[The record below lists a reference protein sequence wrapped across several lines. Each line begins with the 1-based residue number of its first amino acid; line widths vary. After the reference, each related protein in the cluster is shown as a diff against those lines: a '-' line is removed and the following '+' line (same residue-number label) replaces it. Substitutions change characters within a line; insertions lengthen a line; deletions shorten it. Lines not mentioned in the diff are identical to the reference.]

1 MTDTHHLPRL
11 RSLPI
16 EQRLDAIARAVGLSD
31 ADVAAA
37 RAGLSLEQAGHM
49 IENVVATYA
58 LPLGI
63 AENFRVNGRDV
74 LVPMVV
80 EEASVVAA
88 CGYAAKLARARGGFT
103 ASSSD
108 PIMIGQIQ
116 TLDVPDLEAALA
128 RIAAEAP
135 ALVAWLNTGNPSTRS
150 THARAVGIEGR
161 VIAADVETQYLAS
174 LRPSQSAMDTQNIAS
189 LRRIDDMLIVHVLYD
204 CGDAMGANLINTA
217 CEALAPR
224 IEALSGGRVN
234 LRILSNYSTK
244 RMASARCEI
253 PVAALSEDAAEA
265 TAAAER
271 IVEASIFAETDP
283 YRAVTHNKGVMNG
296 IDAVLMA
303 TGNDWRAV
311 EAAAHA
317 WAARDGHYGSMTRWR
332 LNATGDALVGEI
344 ELPMAVGTVGG
355 ATRSHP
361 SAQVALKILGLTGAR
376 ALAEVIVCVGLAQ
389 NFGAI
394 RALAM
399 EGIQRGHM
407 GLHARQVAIAAGATG
422 AQIER
427 IAAQMVSEGNVR
439 AARARELVG
448 GAGGG

>member
-1 MTDTHHLPRL
+1 MTDEPQLPRL

-16 EQRLDAIARAVGLSD
+16 EQRLEAIARVVGLSD
-31 ADVAAA
+31 ADVTAA
-37 RAGLSLEQAGHM
+37 RAGLGLEQAGHM

-88 CGYAAKLARARGGFT
+88 CGYAAKLTRARGGFT
-103 ASSSD
+103 ASSTD

-116 TLDVPDLEAALA
+116 TLDVPDLDAALA

-135 ALVAWLNTGNPSTRS
+135 DLVAWLNTGNPSTRS

-161 VIAADVETQYLAS
+161 VIAADVE
-174 LRPSQSAMDTQNIAS
+174 TQNIAS

-224 IEALSGGRVN
+224 IEALTGGRVN
-234 LRILSNYSTK
+234 LRILSNYSAK
-244 RMASARCEI
+244 RLASARCEI

-265 TAAAER
+265 RAAAER
-271 IVEASIFAETDP
+271 IVEASVFAECDP

-317 WAARDGHYGSMTRWR
+317 WAARDGHYGAMTRWR
-332 LNATGDALVGEI
+332 LNAGGDALVGEI

-361 SAQVALKILGLTGAR
+361 SAQVALKILGVTGAR

-407 GLHARQVAIAAGATG
+407 GLHARQVAIAAGAIG
-422 AQIER
+422 EQIER

-439 AARARELVG
+439 AARARELVDK
-448 GAGGG
+448 

>member
-1 MTDTHHLPRL
+1 MTDEPQLPRL

-16 EQRLDAIARAVGLSD
+16 EQRLEAIARVVGLSD

-37 RAGLSLEQAGHM
+37 RAGLGLEQAGHM
-49 IENVVATYA
+49 IENVVVTYA

-88 CGYAAKLARARGGFT
+88 CGYAAKLTRARGGFT
-103 ASSSD
+103 ASSTD

-116 TLDVPDLEAALA
+116 TLDVPDLDAALA

-135 ALVAWLNTGNPSTRS
+135 DLVAWLNTGNPSTRS

-161 VIAADVETQYLAS
+161 VIVADVE
-174 LRPSQSAMDTQNIAS
+174 TQNIAS

-224 IEALSGGRVN
+224 IEALTGGRVN

-244 RMASARCEI
+244 RLASARCEI

-265 TAAAER
+265 AAAAER
-271 IVEASIFAETDP
+271 IVEASVFAERDP

-317 WAARDGHYGSMTRWR
+317 WAARDGHYGAMTRWR
-332 LNATGDALVGEI
+332 LNAAGDTLVGEI

-361 SAQVALKILGLTGAR
+361 SAQVALKILGVTGAR

-407 GLHARQVAIAAGATG
+407 GLHARQVAIAAGAIG
-422 AQIER
+422 EQIER

-439 AARARELVG
+439 AARARELVDK
-448 GAGGG
+448 

>member
-1 MTDTHHLPRL
+1 MTDALNLPRL

-16 EQRLDAIARAVGLSD
+16 DQRLEAIARAVGLSD

-37 RAGLSLEQAGHM
+37 RAGLGLEQAGHM
-49 IENVVATYA
+49 IENVITTYA

-88 CGYAAKLARARGGFT
+88 CGYAAKLTRPRGGFT
-103 ASSSD
+103 ASSTD

-116 TLDVPDLEAALA
+116 TLDVPDLDAALA

-135 ALVAWLNTGNPSTRS
+135 ALVTWLNTGNPSTRS

-161 VIAADVETQYLAS
+161 VIAADVETQYF
-174 LRPSQSAMDTQNIAS
+174 AS

-224 IEALSGGRVN
+224 IQAWTVGGSTCV
-234 LRILSNYSTK
+234 LLNYSTK
-244 RMASARCEI
+244 RLASARCEI

-265 TAAAER
+265 RAAAER
-271 IVEASIFAETDP
+271 IVEASIFAERDP

-317 WAARDGHYGSMTRWR
+317 WAARDGHYGAMTRWR
-332 LNATGDALVGEI
+332 LNAGGDALVGEI

-361 SAQVALKILGLTGAR
+361 SAQVALKILGVTGAR

-422 AQIER
+422 EQIER
-427 IAAQMVSEGNVR
+427 IAAQMVNEGNVR
-439 AARARELVG
+439 AARARELVDK
-448 GAGGG
+448 

>member
-1 MTDTHHLPRL
+1 MTDEPQLPRL

-16 EQRLDAIARAVGLSD
+16 EQRLEAIARVVGLSD
-31 ADVAAA
+31 ADVTAA
-37 RAGLSLEQAGHM
+37 RAGLGLEQAGHM

-88 CGYAAKLARARGGFT
+88 CGYAAKLTRARGGFT
-103 ASSSD
+103 ASSTD

-116 TLDVPDLEAALA
+116 TLDVPDLDAALA

-135 ALVAWLNTGNPSTRS
+135 DLVAWLNTGNPSTRS

-161 VIAADVETQYLAS
+161 VIAADVE
-174 LRPSQSAMDTQNIAS
+174 TQNIAS

-224 IEALSGGRVN
+224 IEALTGGRVN

-244 RMASARCEI
+244 RLASARCEI

-265 TAAAER
+265 AAAAER
-271 IVEASIFAETDP
+271 IVEASVFAERDP

-317 WAARDGHYGSMTRWR
+317 WAARDGHYGAMTRWR
-332 LNATGDALVGEI
+332 LNAVGDALVGEI

-361 SAQVALKILGLTGAR
+361 SAQVALKILGVTGAR

-407 GLHARQVAIAAGATG
+407 GLHARQVAIAAGAIG
-422 AQIER
+422 EQIER

>member
-1 MTDTHHLPRL
+1 MTDEPQLPRL

-16 EQRLDAIARAVGLSD
+16 EQRLEAIARVVGLSD

-37 RAGLSLEQAGHM
+37 RAGLGLEQAGHM

-88 CGYAAKLARARGGFT
+88 CGYAAKLTRARGGFT
-103 ASSSD
+103 ASSTD

-116 TLDVPDLEAALA
+116 TLDVPDLDAALA

-135 ALVAWLNTGNPSTRS
+135 DLVAWLNTGNPSTRS

-161 VIAADVETQYLAS
+161 VIAADVE
-174 LRPSQSAMDTQNIAS
+174 TQNIAS

-224 IEALSGGRVN
+224 IEALTGGRVN

-244 RMASARCEI
+244 RLASARCEI

-265 TAAAER
+265 AAAAER
-271 IVEASIFAETDP
+271 IVEASVFAERDP

-317 WAARDGHYGSMTRWR
+317 WAARDGHYGAMTRWR
-332 LNATGDALVGEI
+332 LNAVGDALVGEI

-361 SAQVALKILGLTGAR
+361 SAQVALKILGVTGAR

-407 GLHARQVAIAAGATG
+407 GLHARQVAIAAGAIG
-422 AQIER
+422 EQIER

>member
-1 MTDTHHLPRL
+1 MTDEPQLPRL

-16 EQRLDAIARAVGLSD
+16 EQRLEAIARVVGLSD
-31 ADVAAA
+31 ADVTAA
-37 RAGLSLEQAGHM
+37 RAGLGLEQAGHM

-103 ASSSD
+103 ASSTD

-116 TLDVPDLEAALA
+116 TLDVPDLDAALA

-135 ALVAWLNTGNPSTRS
+135 DLVAWLNTGNPSTRS

-161 VIAADVETQYLAS
+161 VIVADVE
-174 LRPSQSAMDTQNIAS
+174 TQNIAS

-224 IEALSGGRVN
+224 IEALTGGRVN

-244 RMASARCEI
+244 RLASARCEI

-265 TAAAER
+265 AAAAER
-271 IVEASIFAETDP
+271 IVEASVFAERDP

-317 WAARDGHYGSMTRWR
+317 WAARDGHYGAMTRWR
-332 LNATGDALVGEI
+332 LNAVGDALVGEI

-361 SAQVALKILGLTGAR
+361 SAQVALKILGVTGAR

-407 GLHARQVAIAAGATG
+407 GLHARQVAIAAGAIG
-422 AQIER
+422 EQIER

-439 AARARELVG
+439 AARARELVDK
-448 GAGGG
+448 

>member
-1 MTDTHHLPRL
+1 
-11 RSLPI
+11 
-16 EQRLDAIARAVGLSD
+16 
-31 ADVAAA
+31 
-37 RAGLSLEQAGHM
+37 
-49 IENVVATYA
+49 
-58 LPLGI
+58 
-63 AENFRVNGRDV
+63 
-74 LVPMVV
+74 
-80 EEASVVAA
+80 
-88 CGYAAKLARARGGFT
+88 
-103 ASSSD
+103 
-108 PIMIGQIQ
+108 
-116 TLDVPDLEAALA
+116 
-128 RIAAEAP
+128 
-135 ALVAWLNTGNPSTRS
+135 
-150 THARAVGIEGR
+150 
-161 VIAADVETQYLAS
+161 
-174 LRPSQSAMDTQNIAS
+174 
-189 LRRIDDMLIVHVLYD
+189 MLIVHVLYD

-224 IEALSGGRVN
+224 IEALTGGRVN

-244 RMASARCEI
+244 RLASARCEI

-265 TAAAER
+265 AAAAER
-271 IVEASIFAETDP
+271 IVEASVFAERDP

-317 WAARDGHYGSMTRWR
+317 WAARDGHYGAMTRWR
-332 LNATGDALVGEI
+332 LNAVGDALVGEI

-361 SAQVALKILGLTGAR
+361 SAQVALKILGATGAR

-407 GLHARQVAIAAGATG
+407 GLHARQVAIAAGAIG
-422 AQIER
+422 EQIER

>member
-1 MTDTHHLPRL
+1 MTEEPRHPRL

-16 EQRLDAIARAVGLSD
+16 GQRLDAIAREVGLSD

-37 RAGLSLEQAGHM
+37 RAGLALERAGHM
-49 IENVVATYA
+49 IENVIATYA

-88 CGYAAKLARARGGFT
+88 CGYAAKLTRARGGFN
-103 ASSSD
+103 ASSTD

-116 TLDVPDLEAALA
+116 TLDVPDLDAALA

-135 ALVAWLNTGNPSTRS
+135 ALVEWLNTGNPSTRS

-161 VIAADVETQYLAS
+161 VVTPTADGGTQTAQGR
-174 LRPSQSAMDTQNIAS
+174 LRSAVRGPF
-189 LRRIDDMLIVHVLYD
+189 LVVHVLYD

-224 IEALSGGRVN
+224 IEALTGGRVN

-253 PVAALSEDAAEA
+253 PVAALSDDAAEA
-265 TAAAER
+265 LAAAER
-271 IVEASIFAETDP
+271 IVEASVFAECDP

-296 IDAVLMA
+296 IDAVVMA

-311 EAAAHA
+311 EAAAHT
-317 WAARDGHYGSMTRWR
+317 WAAREGHYGSMTRWR
-332 LNATGDALVGEI
+332 LNAAGDALVGEI

-361 SAQVALKILGLTGAR
+361 SAQVALKIMGVTGAR

-422 AQIER
+422 DQIER
-427 IAAQMVSEGNVR
+427 IAAQMVREGNVR
-439 AARARELVG
+439 AARAREL
-448 GAGGG
+448 AGGSGGG

>member
-1 MTDTHHLPRL
+1 MTDEPQLPRL

-16 EQRLDAIARAVGLSD
+16 EQRLEAIARVVGLSD
-31 ADVAAA
+31 ADVTAA
-37 RAGLSLEQAGHM
+37 RAGLGLEQAGHM

-88 CGYAAKLARARGGFT
+88 CGYAAKLTRARGGFT
-103 ASSSD
+103 ASSTD

-116 TLDVPDLEAALA
+116 TLDVPDLDAALA

-135 ALVAWLNTGNPSTRS
+135 DLVAWLNTGNPSTRS

-161 VIAADVETQYLAS
+161 VIAADVE
-174 LRPSQSAMDTQNIAS
+174 TQNIAS

-224 IEALSGGRVN
+224 IEALTGGRVN

-244 RMASARCEI
+244 RLASARCEI

-265 TAAAER
+265 AAAAER
-271 IVEASIFAETDP
+271 IVEASVFAERDP

-317 WAARDGHYGSMTRWR
+317 WAARDGHYGAMTRWR
-332 LNATGDALVGEI
+332 LNAVGDALVGEI

-361 SAQVALKILGLTGAR
+361 SAQVALKILGATGAR

-407 GLHARQVAIAAGATG
+407 GLHARQVAIAAGAIG
-422 AQIER
+422 EQIER

>member
-1 MTDTHHLPRL
+1 MTDEPQLPRL

-16 EQRLDAIARAVGLSD
+16 EQRLEAIARVVGLSD
-31 ADVAAA
+31 ADVTAA
-37 RAGLSLEQAGHM
+37 RAELGLEQAGHM
-49 IENVVATYA
+49 IENVIATYA

-88 CGYAAKLARARGGFT
+88 CGYAAKLTRARGGFT
-103 ASSSD
+103 ASSTD

-116 TLDVPDLEAALA
+116 TLDVPDLDAALA

-135 ALVAWLNTGNPSTRS
+135 DLVAWLNTGNPSTRS

-161 VIAADVETQYLAS
+161 VIAADVE
-174 LRPSQSAMDTQNIAS
+174 TQNIAS

-224 IEALSGGRVN
+224 IEALTGGRVN

-244 RMASARCEI
+244 RLASARCEI

-265 TAAAER
+265 AAAAER
-271 IVEASIFAETDP
+271 IVEASVFAERDP

-317 WAARDGHYGSMTRWR
+317 WAARDGHYGAMTRWR
-332 LNATGDALVGEI
+332 LNAVGDALVGEI

-361 SAQVALKILGLTGAR
+361 SAQVALKILGATGAR

-407 GLHARQVAIAAGATG
+407 GLHARQVAIAAGAIG
-422 AQIER
+422 EQIER

>member
-1 MTDTHHLPRL
+1 MTDEPQLPRL

-16 EQRLDAIARAVGLSD
+16 EQRLEAIARVVGLSD

-37 RAGLSLEQAGHM
+37 RAGLGLEQAGHM

-103 ASSSD
+103 ASSTD

-116 TLDVPDLEAALA
+116 TLDVPDLDAALA

-135 ALVAWLNTGNPSTRS
+135 DLVAWLNTGNPSTRS

-161 VIAADVETQYLAS
+161 VIVADVE
-174 LRPSQSAMDTQNIAS
+174 TQNIAS

-224 IEALSGGRVN
+224 IEALTGGRVN

-244 RMASARCEI
+244 RLASARCEI
-253 PVAALSEDAAEA
+253 PVAALCEDAAEA
-265 TAAAER
+265 AAAAER
-271 IVEASIFAETDP
+271 IVEASVFAECDP

-317 WAARDGHYGSMTRWR
+317 WAARDGHYGAMTRWR
-332 LNATGDALVGEI
+332 LNAVGDALVGEI

-361 SAQVALKILGLTGAR
+361 SAQVALKILGVTGAR

-407 GLHARQVAIAAGATG
+407 GLHARQVAIAAGAIG
-422 AQIER
+422 EQIER

>member
-1 MTDTHHLPRL
+1 MTDANKVPRL

-16 EQRLDAIARAVGLSD
+16 DQRLDAIARAVGLGE
-31 ADVAAA
+31 ADVAAV

-88 CGYAAKLARARGGFT
+88 CGYAAKLTRARGGFT
-103 ASSSD
+103 ASSTD

-116 TLDVPDLEAALA
+116 TLDVPELDAALA

-135 ALVAWLNTGNPSTRS
+135 ALIAWLNTGNPSTRS

-161 VIAADVETQYLAS
+161 VVTGAEVPFLV
-174 LRPSQSAMDTQNIAS
+174 
-189 LRRIDDMLIVHVLYD
+189 VHVLYD

-224 IEALSGGRVN
+224 IEALTGGRVN

-244 RMASARCEI
+244 RLASARCEI
-253 PVAALSEDAAEA
+253 PVAALSEDATEA
-265 TAAAER
+265 LAAAER
-271 IVEASIFAETDP
+271 IVEASVFAESDP

-317 WAARDGHYGSMTRWR
+317 WAAREGHYGAMTRWR
-332 LNATGDALVGEI
+332 LNAAGDALVGEI

-361 SAQVALKILGLTGAR
+361 SAQVALKILGVTGAR

-389 NFGAI
+389 NFGAL

-422 AQIER
+422 EQIER